1 MEPTQVAI
9 LLVED
14 DAAIRRAMRIFLE
27 DLGCDVIE
35 AQDGHEGLL
44 YYQALPIDAVIS
56 DIHMPKMDGLEMI
69 RAIRRYDPA
78 VPMIAMSSD
87 AERLSLAH
95 RAGAQH
101 LLKKPFDL
109 DELHNVLDAVR
120 TTMGWRKVCPSISY

>member
-1 MEPTQVAI
+1 MEPTHATI

-14 DAAIRRAMRIFLE
+14 DSAIRRLMRIFLE

-35 AQDGHEGLL
+35 AQDGHEGFLR
-44 YYQALPIDAVIS
+44 YQALPIDAVIS
-56 DIHMPKMDGLEMI
+56 DIHMPKMDGLEMMK
-69 RAIRRYDPA
+69 AIRHYDPA

-101 LLKKPFDL
+101 LLRKPFDL
-109 DELHNVLDAVR
+109 DDLHHVLDAVR
-120 TTMGWRKVCPSISY
+120 TT

>member
-1 MEPTQVAI
+1 MEPTHATI

-14 DAAIRRAMRIFLE
+14 DAAIRRVMRIFLE

-35 AQDGHEGLL
+35 AQDGHEGFLR
-44 YYQALPIDAVIS
+44 YQALPIDAVIS

-69 RAIRRYDPA
+69 RAIRHYDQA

-87 AERLSLAH
+87 PERLSLAH

-101 LLKKPFDL
+101 LLTKPFDL
-109 DELHNVLDAVR
+109 GELHHMLDAIR
-120 TTMGWRKVCPSISY
+120 MLRKGIEFAH

>member
-1 MEPTQVAI
+1 MESTHATI

-14 DAAIRRAMRIFLE
+14 DAAIRRVMRIFLE

-35 AQDGHEGLL
+35 AQDGHEGFLC
-44 YYQALPIDAVIS
+44 YQALPIDAVIS

-69 RAIRRYDPA
+69 KAIRHYDPA
-78 VPMIAMSSD
+78 VLMIAMSSD
-87 AERLSLAH
+87 TERLSLAH
-95 RAGAQH
+95 GAGAQH

-120 TTMGWRKVCPSISY
+120 IT